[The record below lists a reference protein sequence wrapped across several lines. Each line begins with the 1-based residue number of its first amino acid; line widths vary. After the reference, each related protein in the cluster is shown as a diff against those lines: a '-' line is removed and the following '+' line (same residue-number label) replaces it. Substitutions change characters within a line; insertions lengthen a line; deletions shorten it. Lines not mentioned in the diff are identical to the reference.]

1 MTSWRT
7 RRTATYY
14 ILLQQNGKRKF
25 EMNTD
30 MGVPA
35 KCPLL
40 AEKETPILLLCD
52 IYRTAD
58 Y

>member
-40 AEKETPILLLCD
+40 AEKETPILLL
-52 IYRTAD
+52 
-58 Y
+58 